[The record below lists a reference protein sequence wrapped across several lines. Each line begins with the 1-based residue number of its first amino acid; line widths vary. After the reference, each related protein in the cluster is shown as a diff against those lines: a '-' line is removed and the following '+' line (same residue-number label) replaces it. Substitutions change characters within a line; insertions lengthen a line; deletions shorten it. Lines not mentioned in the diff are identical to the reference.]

1 MGFGQPLGDNPGK
14 ACSSHLTGEPGDQPP
29 LRHTQTPPRKEE
41 LVTIY
46 TRIAWATACAALL
59 ALPASA
65 MAIDDASIRAEGPDS
80 TVLAERLA
88 NVPTGGTSTLV
99 DPNDGTTTVVPN
111 NRGTSFLL
119 RAAEAAGITVGFRV
133 YNFGVPSAFINRIG
147 STTAPTDWS
156 WSWAL
161 KVNHRMAS
169 VGSDDVVIRPGDQ
182 ILWMP
187 SVYGVPDFELDIV
200 AEAPPRAIGEAFSI
214 RVDKYNDNAVR
225 TAGSGVTVAYGTQTV
240 TAGADG
246 SATLTTLPG
255 WNNVVATAPHPGNIG
270 SIRDSARS
278 CGFVAGRPEECGLDP
293 IAARLPDVAPN
304 SDISSVGPL
313 RAYATVNGRLIDLEV
328 AVPVRGKGPVAI
340 SPTDLGD
347 GSLTPGERREVAGKM
362 ASSVAWELNRRTA
375 EGDETVAP
383 PTGTR
388 WRAAWLGRTTTV
400 APLAGG
406 EAVVSMRAPSQA
418 ARNTNARTAQVATE
432 RLAACGLDTR
442 ATVTTRFGY
451 SMVVIASPARD
462 GRACLARERG

>member
-1 MGFGQPLGDNPGK
+1 M
-14 ACSSHLTGEPGDQPP
+14 
-29 LRHTQTPPRKEE
+29 
-41 LVTIY
+41 
-46 TRIAWATACAALL
+46 
-59 ALPASA
+59 
-65 MAIDDASIRAEGPDS
+65 
-80 TVLAERLA
+80 
-88 NVPTGGTSTLV
+88 
-99 DPNDGTTTVVPN
+99 
-111 NRGTSFLL
+111 
-119 RAAEAAGITVGFRV
+119 
-133 YNFGVPSAFINRIG
+133 
-147 STTAPTDWS
+147 
-156 WSWAL
+156 L
-161 KVNHRMAS
+161 KVNHRAAS
-169 VGSDDVVIRPGDQ
+169 VGSDDVEIRPGDQ

-187 SVYGVPDFELDIV
+187 SVYGVPDFELDVV
-200 AEAPPRAIGEAFSI
+200 APTAPRVIGEAFSV
-214 RVDKYNDNAVR
+214 RVDRYNDNAVR

-240 TAGADG
+240 TTGADG
-246 SATLTTLPG
+246 TATLTTLPG

-340 SPTDLGD
+340 SPTNLGD
-347 GSLTPGERREVAGKM
+347 GSLTSGERREVAGKM
-362 ASSVAWELNRRTA
+362 ASSVAWQLNRRTA

-400 APLAGG
+400 APLADG

-418 ARNTNARTAQVATE
+418 AKNTNARTAQVATE

-442 ATVTTRFGY
+442 ATVATRFGY
-451 SMVVIASPARD
+451 SMVVIASPARG

>member
-1 MGFGQPLGDNPGK
+1 
-14 ACSSHLTGEPGDQPP
+14 
-29 LRHTQTPPRKEE
+29 
-41 LVTIY
+41 VTIHN
-46 TRIAWATACAALL
+46 RIAWAVACAALL
-59 ALPASA
+59 GIPAAA
-65 MAIDDASIRAEGPDS
+65 MADSDASIRVEGPDG
-80 TVLAERLA
+80 TVLPERLA

-99 DPNDGTTTVVPN
+99 DPDDGETTIVPN

-119 RAAEAAGITVGFRV
+119 RTAEAAGLTVGFRV
-133 YNFGVPSAFINRIG
+133 YNFGTPSAFITRIG
-147 STTAPTDWS
+147 SVAAPPYPGWS
-156 WSWAL
+156 WML
-161 KVNHRMAS
+161 KVNHLTTS
-169 VGSDDVVIRPGDQ
+169 VGSDDVEIRPGDQ

-187 SVYGVPDFELDIV
+187 SVYGVPDFELDVV
-200 AEAPPRAIGEAFSI
+200 APAAPRVIGEAFSV
-214 RVDKYNDNAVR
+214 RVDRYNDNAVR

-240 TAGADG
+240 TTGADG
-246 SATLTTLPG
+246 TATLTTLPG

-293 IAARLPDVAPN
+293 IAVRLPDVAPN

-313 RAYATVNGRLIDLEV
+313 RAYATVNGRLINLEV

-340 SPTDLGD
+340 SPTSLGD

-400 APLAGG
+400 APLADG

-442 ATVTTRFGY
+442 ATVVTRFGY
-451 SMVVIASPARD
+451 SMVVIASPARG

>member
-1 MGFGQPLGDNPGK
+1 M
-14 ACSSHLTGEPGDQPP
+14 
-29 LRHTQTPPRKEE
+29 
-41 LVTIY
+41 TIY
-46 TRIAWATACAALL
+46 TRIAWAVACAALL
-59 ALPASA
+59 GIPAAA
-65 MAIDDASIRAEGPDS
+65 MADSDASIRAEGPDG
-80 TVLAERLA
+80 TVLPERLA

-99 DPNDGTTTVVPN
+99 DPSTGETTIVPN

-119 RAAEAAGITVGFRV
+119 RTAEAAGLTVGFRV
-133 YNFGVPSAFINRIG
+133 YNFGTPSALITRIG
-147 STTAPTDWS
+147 SVASPSDWS
-156 WSWAL
+156 WSWML
-161 KVNHRMAS
+161 KVNHLTTS
-169 VGSDDVVIRPGDQ
+169 VGSDDVEIRPGDQ

-187 SVYGVPDFELDIV
+187 SVYGVPDFELDVV
-200 AEAPPRAIGEAFSI
+200 APAAPRVIGEAFSV
-214 RVDKYNDNAVR
+214 RVDRYNDNAVR

-240 TAGADG
+240 TTGADG
-246 SATLTTLPG
+246 TATLTTLPG

-278 CGFVAGRPEECGLDP
+278 CGFVTGRPEECGLDP

-362 ASSVAWELNRRTA
+362 ASSVAWQLNRRTA

-400 APLAGG
+400 APLADG

-418 ARNTNARTAQVATE
+418 AKNTNARTAQVATE

-442 ATVTTRFGY
+442 ATVVTRFGY
-451 SMVVIASPARD
+451 SMVVIASPARG